1 MTKEDLFNIGE
12 IGIFYQYLALGN
24 TITFNNGLT
33 DLELSMNTKSDLMPI
48 VAKNLSYP
56 GFEPMPYDNMLYVGN
71 ISGIIDRLK
80 EQPSKLNKEDNKWN
94 EIKCYVA
101 STVCLNKYN
110 YTRR

>member
-1 MTKEDLFNIGE
+1 MTKEDLFDIGE

-33 DLELSMNTKSDLMPI
+33 DLELSMNTKSDLMTV

-56 GFEPMPYDNMLYVGN
+56 EFGPMPYDNMLYVGN
-71 ISGIIDRLK
+71 ILGIIDRLK
-80 EQPSKLNKEDNKWN
+80 EQPSKYNKEDNKWN
-94 EIKCYVA
+94 EIKFYVA
-101 STVCLNKYN
+101 STICLNKYN